1 MDDLKDKLKKLSLF
15 GKSSG
20 SSKAFKGKGHVLG
33 GATAQV
39 RLFGAVCSPV
49 PCLMTLQ

>member
-15 GKSSG
+15 GKSST
-20 SSKAFKGKGHVLG
+20 SKGAFKGKANVLG

-39 RLFGAVCSPV
+39 SFLCRVWR
-49 PCLMTLQ
+49 CL